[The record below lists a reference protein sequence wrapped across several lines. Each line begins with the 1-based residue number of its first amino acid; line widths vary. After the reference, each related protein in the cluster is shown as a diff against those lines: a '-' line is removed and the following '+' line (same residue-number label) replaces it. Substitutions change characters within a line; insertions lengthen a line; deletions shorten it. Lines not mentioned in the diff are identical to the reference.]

1 MDSFQHAIE
10 SVFRRES
17 GRITASLIRLSGSF
31 DLAEEALQD
40 ACVKAVSDWLH
51 NGIPQNPAAWLMTT
65 ARRRLIDYVRRE
77 QTRRH
82 KEPDLV
88 HHIEMRGEE
97 TDAEDSMEDFPDDR
111 LRLIFTC
118 CHPAL
123 SLEAQV
129 ALTLRTLG
137 GLTTPE
143 ITRALLV
150 SETTMAQ
157 RLVRAKRKI
166 LSARIPYEVPSPAAL
181 SDRLTSVRAVLYL
194 IFNEGYS
201 ATAGEE
207 LTRQELTSEAI
218 RLARLLCE
226 LVPGNAEN
234 IGLLALMLLHDS
246 RRAARVSNRGELV
259 TLDEQ
264 ERTLWNDAE
273 IKEGLELV
281 DRALALRDVGQYQ
294 LQAAV
299 AALHASAASADA
311 TDWKQIAALYAELE
325 SRAPSPVVS
334 LNRAVAIAMSES
346 IDEGLAILERL
357 GEGLDDYALYHA
369 AKADLLR
376 RANRPS
382 QAIAPYERALALTS
396 NAVERR
402 YLRRRIAECGKRA
415 AGSGSAN
422 LECA

>member
-1 MDSFQHAIE
+1 MDSFRHAIE

-17 GRITASLIRLSGSF
+17 GRITAGLIRMSGSF
-31 DLAEEALQD
+31 DLAEEPLQD
-40 ACVKAVSDWLH
+40 ACVKAMSEWLH
-51 NGIPQNPAAWLMTT
+51 NGIPQNPGAWLMTT

-77 QTRRH
+77 QTRRE

-88 HHIEMRGEE
+88 HHITMRSEQIEVEE
-97 TDAEDSMEDFPDDR
+97 SMEDFPDDR

-123 SLEAQV
+123 SVEAQV

-137 GLTTPE
+137 GLTTQE
-143 ITRALLV
+143 IARALLV
-150 SETTMAQ
+150 PDATLAQ

-166 LSARIPYEVPSPAAL
+166 LSAHIPYEVPSPGAL
-181 SDRLTSVRAVLYL
+181 PDRLTSVRAVLYL

-207 LTRQELTSEAI
+207 LTRQELSAEAI
-218 RLARLLCE
+218 RLARLLSE
-226 LVPGNAEN
+226 LLPDQAEN

-246 RRAARVSNRGELV
+246 RRAARVNERGELV

-264 ERTLWNDAE
+264 DRARWNAE
-273 IKEGLELV
+273 EIEEGLELV
-281 DRALALRDVGQYQ
+281 DRALAIGDIGPYQ
-294 LQAAV
+294 LQSAI
-299 AALHASAASADA
+299 AALHASAGSAER
-311 TDWKQIAALYAELE
+311 TDWKQIAALYCELE

-346 IDEGLAILERL
+346 IEESLAIMKSLRDA
-357 GEGLDDYALYHA
+357 LDDYGLYHA
-369 AKADLLR
+369 AIADLLR
-376 RANRPS
+376 RANRHTD
-382 QAIAPYERALALTS
+382 AIVPYERALALTT

-402 YLRRRIAECGKRA
+402 YLRRRIAECRERA
-415 AGSGSAN
+415 GGAAAT